1 MTRLREPNR
10 ADCLRR
16 GFTLV
21 ELLVVIAIIG
31 ILIALL
37 LPAVQAAR
45 EAARRSQCTNHLK
58 QICLALHNY
67 MDVHREMLPRGA
79 EIIRGLSC
87 CCNNADYGLG
97 HTVHTMLLPYI
108 EQQPLYDRYDMN
120 IPWFAQQP
128 GIIDQPISTYLC
140 PSAVKHQMQTVSTGS
155 TTYTGPRPSPLS
167 QVYPHNYP
175 GAGSYHGYG
184 GCGRH
189 YASTT
194 NGIFAY
200 RRGIL
205 EEAGTAADGR
215 LNLSGVT
222 DGTSNTMAF
231 SETAQGRPTY
241 DDQGNVST
249 SWELN
254 RGRGWADPYY
264 NSTVFSIGP
273 KSTPNSSTSQY
284 LLLNAANATSFHPG
298 GVNVGF
304 LDGRV
309 NFISETI
316 EGNTWHAMGTPGTG
330 EVITLP
336 N

>member
-1 MTRLREPNR
+1 MNR
-10 ADCLRR
+10 VPQSDIPVRPRR

-45 EAARRSQCTNHLK
+45 EAARRAQCTNHLK

-67 MDVHREMLPRGA
+67 MDTHREMLPRGA
-79 EIIRGLSC
+79 EITRGQAC
-87 CCNNADYGLG
+87 CCANADYGLG

-108 EQQPLYDRYDMN
+108 EQRALADRYNMK
-120 IPWFAQQP
+120 IPWYAQQP
-128 GIIDQPISTYLC
+128 GIIDQPIPTYLC
-140 PSAVKHQMQTVSTGS
+140 PSATKHQLQTVSTGATS
-155 TTYTGPRPSPLS
+155 WTGTPPSPLS

-189 YASTT
+189 YDART
-194 NGIFAY
+194 NGIFAF

-205 EEAGTAADGR
+205 EEAGTAADPR
-215 LNLSGVT
+215 LKLAGVI

-231 SETAQGRPTY
+231 SETAQDRPTF
-241 DDQGNVST
+241 DDAGNPST
-249 SWELN
+249 GWSLN

-264 NSTVFSIGP
+264 NSTLFSIGP
-273 KSTPNSSTSQY
+273 KSTPNSKSSQY
-284 LLLNAANATSFHPG
+284 LLLNASNATSYHPG

-304 LDGRV
+304 LDGGV
-309 NFISETI
+309 KFASDTI
-316 EGNTWHAMGTPGTG
+316 DGNIWHSLGTPATG
-330 EVITLP
+330 EAVSYP
-336 N
+336 